1 MSLHF
6 VSSAGEDDT
15 STSAATCVS
24 ARSTLSLADE
34 LLAEVQAEPRSAM
47 ASHASIV
54 EFIRDLPGCDDLVDD
69 DPNKFPQTTL
79 LRSIQREPP
88 LSERKPLQFE
98 HFKPAALEA
107 AFTLQ
112 IGGITSEQMHDLEQ
126 SRLAEKKRKKAEKQ
140 AKKDKKRDKKL
151 QRLPTAGDTP
161 VANTPAD

>member
-1 MSLHF
+1 MSLLF
-6 VSSAGEDDT
+6 VSAVDT
-15 STSAATCVS
+15 SAEGTGSSVS
-24 ARSTLSLADE
+24 ARSTLNQVDE
-34 LLAEVQAEPRSAM
+34 LLTEVQAVPRSAM

-54 EFIRDLPGCDDLVDD
+54 EFIRDLPGCDDYVDD

-140 AKKDKKRDKKL
+140 AKKDKKRDKK
-151 QRLPTAGDTP
+151 RAAGDTP
-161 VANTPAD
+161 VTPAD